1 MAEKS
6 LMEGISNDDKLEIS
20 MYPRGV
26 PGYTYTPHVS
36 ADGTLAWTNNGGLEN
51 PDPVNIMGPEG
62 PQGLIEFRIVDE
74 LPRPTGDSKVLYLL
88 DLKRNGVDSLYD
100 EYIWVNNKYELVA
113 EGKRTLNNAAQG
125 LIGYY
130 YNTTPVSELNI
141 VNYLD
146 GGEYAL
152 IVNTQTN
159 NRPSA
164 INAETNIVLK
174 TYQSADKS
182 AIYQELINFL
192 DNKKYVRVVTQSGSN
207 YEFGEWSLGT
217 SGGIEIGDETP
228 TDSSTVLWIDT
239 NEEAEIFDP
248 NEYYTK
254 SEVNAKIVNTL
265 DGGEAVKAPSVA
277 AVNNAFDTQL
287 NGLKIVSLTQ
297 TAYDNLSSK
306 DANTIYFVRSDEV

>member
-113 EGKRTLNNAAQG
+113 EGKRTLHGAAQG
-125 LIGYY
+125 IIGYY

-297 TAYDNLSSK
+297 TAYNNLSSK

>member
-1 MAEKS
+1 MADKS
-6 LMEGISNDDKLEIS
+6 LMEGFSYDDKLEIS
-20 MYPRGV
+20 MYPRGI

-36 ADGTLAWTNNGGLEN
+36 ADGTLSWTNNGGLDD

-62 PQGLIEFRIVDE
+62 PQGLIEFRIVSQ
-74 LPRPTGDSKVLYLL
+74 LPETGDQKVLYLEQS
-88 DLKRNGVDSLYD
+88 DNDIRNLYK
-100 EYIWVNNKYELVA
+100 EYIWVNNDYELIS
-113 EGKRTLNNAAQG
+113 EGKRTLSDKAQK

-130 YNTTPVSELNI
+130 YNMTPVTELNI
-141 VNYLD
+141 DNYLD

-152 IVNTQTN
+152 IINTQTE
-159 NRPSA
+159 NRPAA

-174 TYQSADKS
+174 AYQSANKE

-192 DNKKYVRVVTQSGSN
+192 DNKKYVRTIIKQDDDYTYGD
-207 YEFGEWSLGT
+207 WSLGT

-248 NEYYTK
+248 NDYYTK

-265 DGGEAVKAPSVA
+265 DGGEVVKAPSVA

-297 TAYDNLSSK
+297 TAYNNLSSK
-306 DANTIYFVRSDEV
+306 DNTTLYFIVDEEV

>member
-74 LPRPTGDSKVLYLL
+74 LPDVGDQKVLYLERSNN
-88 DLKRNGVDSLYD
+88 DTRNLYK
-100 EYIWVNNKYELVA
+100 EYIWVSNDYELIS
-113 EGKRTLNNAAQG
+113 EGKRTLNLEAQR

-130 YNTTPVSELNI
+130 YNTTPVTELNI

-159 NRPSA
+159 NKPSA

>member
-36 ADGTLAWTNNGGLEN
+36 ADGTLAWTNNGGLKN

-62 PQGLIEFRIVDE
+62 PQGLIEFRIVDGD
-74 LPRPTGDSKVLYLL
+74 LPATGDQKVMYLKKSNKDIRNLYE
-88 DLKRNGVDSLYD
+88 
-100 EYIWVNNKYELVA
+100 EYIWVNNDYELIS
-113 EGKRTLNNAAQG
+113 EGKRTLNTDAQK

-130 YNTTPVSELNI
+130 YNTTPVNELNI
-141 VNYLD
+141 INYLD

-152 IVNTQTN
+152 IVNAQTN

-192 DNKKYVRVVTQSGSN
+192 DNKKYVRVVTKSGSD
-207 YEFGEWSLGT
+207 YAFGEWSLGT

-297 TAYDNLSSK
+297 TAYNNLSSK

>member
-74 LPRPTGDSKVLYLL
+74 LPDVGDQKVLYLERSNN
-88 DLKRNGVDSLYD
+88 DTRNLYK
-100 EYIWVNNKYELVA
+100 EYIWVSNDYELIS
-113 EGKRTLNNAAQG
+113 EGKRTLNLEAQR

>member
-1 MAEKS
+1 MADKS
-6 LMEGISNDDKLEIS
+6 LMEGFSYDDKLEIS
-20 MYPRGV
+20 MYPRGI

-36 ADGTLAWTNNGGLEN
+36 ADGTLSWTNNGGLDN

-62 PQGLIEFRIVDE
+62 PQGLIEFKIVDK
-74 LPRPTGDSKVLYLL
+74 LPETGDQKVLYLEQSNN
-88 DLKRNGVDSLYD
+88 DTRNLYK
-100 EYIWVNNKYELVA
+100 EYIWVNNDYELIS
-113 EGKRTLNNAAQG
+113 EGKRTLSNEAQK

-130 YNTTPVSELNI
+130 YNMTPVTELNI
-141 VNYLD
+141 DNYLD

-152 IVNTQTN
+152 IINTQTK
-159 NRPSA
+159 NRPAA

-174 TYQSADKS
+174 AYQSANKE

-192 DNKKYVRVVTQSGSN
+192 DNKKYVRTIIKQDDN
-207 YEFGEWSLGT
+207 YTYGEWSLGT

-248 NEYYTK
+248 NDYYTK

-265 DGGEAVKAPSVA
+265 DGGEVVKAPSVA

-297 TAYDNLSSK
+297 TAYDKLSSK
-306 DANTIYFVRSDEV
+306 DNTTLYFIVDEEV

>member
-36 ADGTLAWTNNGGLEN
+36 ADGTLAWTNNGGLKN

-62 PQGLIEFRIVDE
+62 PQGLIEFKIVDK
-74 LPRPTGDSKVLYLL
+74 LPDTGDKKVLYLL
-88 DLKRNGVDSLYD
+88 DLKRSSVDSLYD

-113 EGKRTLNNAAQG
+113 EGKRTLNDAAQG

-192 DNKKYVRVVTQSGSN
+192 DNKKYVRVVTKSGSN
-207 YEFGEWSLGT
+207 YTFGEWSLGT

-297 TAYDNLSSK
+297 TAYNNLSSK

>member
-1 MAEKS
+1 MADKS
-6 LMEGISNDDKLEIS
+6 LMEGFSYDDKLEIS
-20 MYPRGV
+20 MYPRGI

-36 ADGTLAWTNNGGLEN
+36 ADGTLSWTNNGGLDD

-62 PQGLIEFRIVDE
+62 PQGLIEFRIVDK
-74 LPRPTGDSKVLYLL
+74 LPETGDQKVLYLEQSNN
-88 DLKRNGVDSLYD
+88 DTRNLYK
-100 EYIWVNNKYELVA
+100 EYIWVNNDYELIS
-113 EGKRTLNNAAQG
+113 EGKRTLSNEAQK

-130 YNTTPVSELNI
+130 YNMTPVTELNI
-141 VNYLD
+141 DNYLD

-152 IVNTQTN
+152 IINTQTK
-159 NRPSA
+159 NRPA
-164 INAETNIVLK
+164 AVNAETNIVLK
-174 TYQSADKS
+174 AYQSANKE

-192 DNKKYVRVVTQSGSN
+192 DNKKYVRTIIKQDDN
-207 YEFGEWSLGT
+207 YTYGEWSLGT

-248 NEYYTK
+248 NDYYTK

-265 DGGEAVKAPSVA
+265 DGGEVVKAPSVA
-277 AVNNAFDTQL
+277 AVNSAFDTQL

-297 TAYDNLSSK
+297 TAYNNLSSK
-306 DANTIYFVRSDEV
+306 DNATLYFIVDEEV

>member
-74 LPRPTGDSKVLYLL
+74 LPDVGDQKVLYLERSNN
-88 DLKRNGVDSLYD
+88 DTRNLYK
-100 EYIWVNNKYELVA
+100 EYIWVSNDYELIS
-113 EGKRTLNNAAQG
+113 EGKRTLNLEAQR

-130 YNTTPVSELNI
+130 YNTTPVTELNI

-159 NRPSA
+159 NKPSA

-297 TAYDNLSSK
+297 TAYNNLSSK